1 VFGRKSATSVSSSAP
16 ADESSSTAKE
26 GGKGRPTPTRKEAEA
41 ARLAKVRKP
50 RTRKEAA
57 AAERAQRFENSSK
70 VRDAMKTGD
79 ERYLPTRDKG
89 PVRRFVRDYV
99 DSKFTIAELILPL
112 LVVTLVMGF
121 VSGSNKQLVAFSNAF
136 MMLMLL
142 VTAVNLM
149 IIWFGLRSQLTKR
162 WPDMPRRGLAY
173 YACVRT
179 LQLRLLRMPKPQ
191 VKIGATLPET
201 YR

>member
-1 VFGRKSATSVSSSAP
+1 MFGRKSASSVSAET
-16 ADESSSTAKE
+16 ATDETTHSKV

-41 ARLAKVRKP
+41 ARLAKARKP

-57 AAERAQRFENSSK
+57 AAERAQRFDNSTK
-70 VRDAMKTGD
+70 MRQAMKTGD
-79 ERYLPTRDKG
+79 ERYLPSRDKG

-112 LVVTLVMGF
+112 LVITLVMGF
-121 VSGSNKQLVAFSNAF
+121 VSGQNKQLVAFSNAF

-142 VTAVNLM
+142 VTAANLM
-149 IIWFGLRSQLTKR
+149 IIWFGLRRELSRR
-162 WPDMPRRGLAY
+162 WPDLTRRGLAY
-173 YACVRT
+173 YACIRT
-179 LQLRLLRMPKPQ
+179 LQLRVLRMPKPQ
-191 VKIGATLPET
+191 VKIGTKLPET